1 MFNLVEALPLTAV
14 VYDVVI
20 LNGRAMDPESNL
32 DAVRNIG
39 ISKGVIEAVTPEPLE
54 GNLKIDAHGL
64 IVSPGF
70 IDIHVHLLPSQ
81 DQINFSVKA
90 TDGVTTALDLE
101 AGTEDVDRWYA
112 IREGKAIINYGASA
126 SHAGARM
133 IVMKD
138 LGPMFPTGDAA

>member
-1 MFNLVEALPLTAV
+1 MEKRLLLSYGLGLLSITLIFILGTALCVRAE

-20 LNGRAMDPESNL
+20 LNGRVMDPESNL

-39 ISKGVIEAVTPEPLE
+39 ISKGTIEAITTEPLQ
-54 GNLKIDAHGL
+54 GNSKIDARGL

-70 IDIHVHLLPSQ
+70 IDIHVHLLPGQ

-101 AGTEDVDRWYA
+101 AGTEDVNRWYA
-112 IREGKAIINYGASA
+112 MR
-126 SHAGARM
+126 
-133 IVMKD
+133 
-138 LGPMFPTGDAA
+138 